1 MCGLVRI
8 HPTPSIRGAS
18 EGNGFRDKLRMHP
31 TFIPSLALALQLPTG
46 GILGS
51 LIGLAPML
59 LIFVIFYV
67 VLMLPMQRQ
76 RKALQ
81 QVLGNLKK
89 GDKVLTSG
97 GVYGE
102 VTAVEG
108 ATVMLRISDNVR
120 VRIAKSA
127 ITGLEGESD
136 KGSQSS

>member
-1 MCGLVRI
+1 M
-8 HPTPSIRGAS
+8 GA
-18 EGNGFRDKLRMHP
+18 L
-31 TFIPSLALALQLPTG
+31 T
-46 GILGS
+46 
-51 LIGLAPML
+51 GLAPML

-76 RKALQ
+76 RKALAQ
-81 QVLGNLKK
+81 LIANLKK

-102 VTAVEG
+102 VTSVEG
-108 ATVMLRISDNVR
+108 ATVMLRIADNVR

-136 KGSQSS
+136 KSDKGSQSS